1 MPSCSKCKAPS
12 VEHIRYNGCDLCRE
26 HFLEFVERRFKA
38 EFRRQTDLNG
48 KSVVAVAL
56 SGGKDSSVALYLTN
70 EILRERRGVEVVAI
84 TIDEGIAGYRPRT
97 LDAARQLAESLGVR
111 HLIVSMEREL
121 GVTMDHLARTGDK
134 GACAY
139 CGVLR
144 RKCLNI
150 AAKSVRADIIVT
162 GHNLD
167 DISQSILMNFMR
179 GDTERLAR
187 LGPHDHVQPGLVPRV
202 EPLRQIPEKEAF
214 LYALLKGL
222 PFSDDE
228 CPYADAALRNEFR
241 AMIDDMESRHPGT
254 RHSILASYESIRP
267 ALHTTFPTAQL
278 SLCACGEPCH
288 GDKCMACRMLE
299 GRIERKSC

>member
-38 EFRRQTDLNG
+38 EFRRQTELNG
-48 KSVVAVAL
+48 KKVVAVAL

-70 EILRERRGVEVVAI
+70 EILKERRGIEVVAI
-84 TIDEGIAGYRPRT
+84 TVDEGIAEYRPQT
-97 LDAARQLAESLGVR
+97 IVAAEKLATSLGVR
-111 HLIVSMEREL
+111 HLVVSMEREL
-121 GVTMDHLARTGDK
+121 GVTMDHLALTGDK

-144 RKCLNI
+144 RKCLNT
-150 AAKSVRADIIVT
+150 AAKKVKADIIVT

-187 LGPHDHVQPGLVPRV
+187 LGPHDHVQPGFVPRV
-202 EPLRQIPEKEAF
+202 EPLRQVPEKEAF
-214 LYALLKGL
+214 LYALLKEL

-267 ALHTTFPTAQL
+267 ALHATFPMAGL
-278 SLCACGEPCH
+278 SICDCGEPCH
-288 GDKCMACRMLE
+288 GSKCMACRMIQDS
-299 GRIERKSC
+299 R

>member
-38 EFRRQTDLNG
+38 EFRKQTDLNG
-48 KSVVAVAL
+48 KSVVAVAI
-56 SGGKDSSVALYLTN
+56 SGGKDSSVALHLTN
-70 EILRERRGVEVVAI
+70 EILKERRGVEVVAI
-84 TIDEGIAGYRPRT
+84 TVDEGIAGYRPRT
-97 LDAARQLAESLGVR
+97 LEAARELCGSLGVR
-111 HLIVSMEREL
+111 HLVVSMEEEL
-121 GVTMDHLARTGDK
+121 RVTMDELAQTGDK

-144 RKCLNI
+144 RKCLNT
-150 AAKSVRADIIVT
+150 AAKKARADIIVT

-187 LGPHDHVQPGLVPRV
+187 LGPHDHIQPGLVPRV
-202 EPLRQIPEKEAF
+202 EPLRQVPEKEAF

-228 CPYADAALRNEFR
+228 CPYAEAALRNEFR

-254 RHSILASYESIRP
+254 RHSILASYESIRT
-267 ALHTTFPTAQL
+267 ALHITFPVAQL
-278 SLCACGEPCH
+278 SLCKCGEPCH
-288 GDKCMACRMLE
+288 GEMCMACRMIQ
-299 GRIERKSC
+299 GSR

>member
-1 MPSCSKCKAPS
+1 MPSCSKCGSPS
-12 VEHIRYNGCDLCRE
+12 IEHVRYNGCDLCRE

-38 EFRRQTDLNG
+38 EFRKQTDLNG
-48 KSVVAVAL
+48 KRVVAVAL
-56 SGGKDSSVALYLTN
+56 SGGKDSSVALYLTHQ
-70 EILRERRGVEVVAI
+70 ILKERRGVEIVAI
-84 TIDEGIAGYRPRT
+84 TVDEGIAGYRLET
-97 LDAARQLAESLGVR
+97 LAKALDLTRSLGVEHR
-111 HLIVSMEREL
+111 VISMEEEL
-121 GVTMDHLARTGDK
+121 GTTMDVLAKSGEK

-150 AAKSVRADIIVT
+150 AAKRAGADMIVT

-187 LGPHDHVQPGLVPRV
+187 LGPHDRVQPGLVPRV
-202 EPLRQIPEKEAF
+202 EPLRQVPEKEAF
-214 LYALLKGL
+214 LYALLRDL

-228 CPYADAALRNEFR
+228 CPYAEAALRNEYR

-267 ALHTTFPTAQL
+267 ALHVAFPMVQL
-278 SLCACGEPCH
+278 SLCSCGEPCH
-288 GDKCMACRMLE
+288 GGKCMACRMIQE
-299 GRIERKSC
+299 SR